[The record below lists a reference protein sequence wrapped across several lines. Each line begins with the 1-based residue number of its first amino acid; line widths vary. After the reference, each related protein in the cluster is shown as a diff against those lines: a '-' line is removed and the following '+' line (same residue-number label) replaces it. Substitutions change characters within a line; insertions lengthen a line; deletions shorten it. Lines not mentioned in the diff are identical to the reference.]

1 MIASLNGIL
10 SSRMPDSLIVD
21 VGGVGYKVSVSQ
33 QTFSRLPALG
43 EKVFLFIYTA
53 VREDDIL
60 LFGFLDEGEKRV
72 FQRLITVNGIGPK
85 LALTILSGI
94 QTRDL
99 VEALHREDLVRLT
112 AIPGIGKKT
121 AERMILDLKDKL
133 ADFLTEGQ
141 SKSAPVDGKRRLFE
155 EAISA
160 LVNLGYNR
168 TLAERTVSQVSLKEG
183 APLETTI
190 RQALKILSE
199 ASR

>member
-10 SSRMPDSLIVD
+10 SYRMPDHIIVD
-21 VGGVGYKVSVSQ
+21 VGGVGYKLSVSQ
-33 QTFSRLPALG
+33 QTFSRLPAVR
-43 EKVFLFIYTA
+43 EKVFLFIYTS
-53 VREDDIL
+53 VREDDIS
-60 LFGFLDEGEKRV
+60 LFGFLEEGEKRI
-72 FQRLITVNGIGPK
+72 FQRLIAVNGIGPK

-94 QTRDL
+94 QAQDL

-133 ADFLTEGQ
+133 AEFLTEGQ
-141 SKSAPVDGKRRLFE
+141 AKAVPIDGKRRLFE

-168 TLAERTVSQVSLKEG
+168 SLAERTLSQIPLTDGVL
-183 APLETTI
+183 LETAI
-190 RQALKILSE
+190 RQALRILSE
-199 ASR
+199 AAR